1 MVSPDGACKSFDASA
16 NGYARAEGVAAV
28 VLKRAGLAG
37 VPWAAP
43 REPYARIV
51 GCDTNNDGFTEKGI
65 TFPSG
70 DAQSELGTKAR
81 APATRTGT
89 HASLCPW
96 IAVECKHPANVTR
109 ESRRRGQRYSM
120 QTHTWSPCTGRLL
133 HMLSAANTSQAVPTM
148 RTALLAA
155 AAQGGC
161 AQGRLPTS

>member
-16 NGYARAEGVAAV
+16 NGYARAEGVAVV

-43 REPYARIV
+43 REPYAQIV

-81 APATRTGT
+81 APAMHMARMPAYAHARYGMQAPCQCDQREPATRAALQHAET
-89 HASLCPW
+89 HLESLHRTPSAHAFRRQY
-96 IAVECKHPANVTR
+96 ISSGAHDAHSPAC
-109 ESRRRGQRYSM
+109 S
-120 QTHTWSPCTGRLL
+120 
-133 HMLSAANTSQAVPTM
+133 
-148 RTALLAA
+148 
-155 AAQGGC
+155 GGC